1 MQITR
6 TSMLTG
12 ITRTMDLPIT
22 DEQYARWRAGTVI
35 QVAMPR
41 LSPDEREFI
50 RTGITGDEWDAWQSK
65 FNSEEE
71 EQW

>member
-1 MQITR
+1 MNITR
-6 TSMLTG
+6 TSRLTG

-22 DEQYARWRAGTVI
+22 EEQYARWEDGTVI
-35 QVAMPR
+35 QLAMPH

-50 RTGITGDEWDAWQSK
+50 MTGITGDEWDAK
-65 FNSEEE
+65 FKYEEE